1 MFKNYFKTAFRN
13 FRRNKVYSLINV
25 LGLSIGLACGMLIIL
40 YVKDELSYDRFHEQA
55 ADIYRIGNKRVKADG
70 TLDGV
75 GGWTGY
81 FQGPRFTA
89 QIPEIKSFTRVQNYT
104 RDIQIGQDIKSQ
116 PIHFVDSNFFS
127 VFTFPLLSGN
137 PATALLDPHSVVIT
151 EDIAIRQFGTSDAL
165 GKQILFKENKTL
177 VPYIVTGVARTTPE
191 NSSLK
196 FNMLLRLKVSKEDE
210 AQNMNWMNFF
220 LNTFVVLQPGANIKT
235 VEAKMKQVYETE
247 AKETIAFVAKE
258 YGETGTT
265 TYNLQSLLGMHLNT
279 EYRAD
284 NGLVDAS
291 NPTYSYIL
299 SGIAL
304 FILLIACI
312 NFVNL
317 TVARSI
323 KRAKEIGIRK
333 VIGGERRQLI
343 WQFLGESFFLCLVAF
358 IVAVG
363 LVQLVLPLFNQLANK
378 SLALSYLFDVQLIT
392 GYIGLFL
399 ITSLLAGFY
408 PSLVLSSYNPVQTLY
423 SRFAL
428 AGKNYLQK
436 SLVVLQFS
444 LASFLIIGT
453 IAIYAQFNLL
463 THRQLGYDDRNLL
476 ALDIPNL
483 KGPEANVLAYELKKI
498 PGIGS
503 IALKNSGGWASVA
516 HVKGDQ
522 EVKFAYETIDEHY
535 FPDLKIHLLRGRNF
549 SAAYPSD
556 STRAVVVNEAF
567 IKSAGWADGVGEVVD
582 FWYNKDKYT
591 IIGVVKDY
599 HYESLTKIIE
609 PQLFTMKPSHGYG
622 RAFIRIQPGK
632 ETAVL
637 EQLGQ
642 MMKQRYPLSPFV
654 YKFKDDENRAQYESE
669 ARWKNIVLFGAVL
682 TIFVSCIGLFG
693 LSVLS
698 AEKRTKEIGIRKV
711 LGASVSHV
719 VTILSRDFLKLVAIA
734 LVLAIPAAW
743 IVANQWLEN
752 YPYRIHMSWWMFA
765 LAGVLVI
772 LVALGTISFN
782 AIKAAIAN
790 PVRSLRSE

>member
-40 YVKDELSYDRFHEQA
+40 YVKDELSYDRFHEKA
-55 ADIYRIGNKRVKADG
+55 ADIYRIGMKRVKPDG
-70 TLDGV
+70 SIDGM
-75 GGWTGY
+75 GGYTGY
-81 FQGPRFTA
+81 FPGPRFKA
-89 QIPEIKSFTRVQNYT
+89 QVPEIKAFLRVQNNS
-104 RDIQIGQDIKSQ
+104 RDMQIGQEIQSQ
-116 PIHFVDSNFFS
+116 QMHLVDSNFFA
-127 VFTFPLLSGN
+127 VFDFPLLQGN
-137 PATALLDPHSVVIT
+137 PTTALLDPHSVVIT
-151 EDIAIRQFGTSDAL
+151 EDIAIRQFGTTDAL
-165 GKQILFKENKTL
+165 GKTILIKDEDKL
-177 VPYIVTGVARTTPE
+177 IPYAVTGVAKATPE

-196 FNMLLRLKVSKEDE
+196 FKMLLPLRVSAADE
-210 AQNMNWMNFF
+210 AQSMQWMNFF
-220 LNTFVVLQPGANIKT
+220 LNTFVVLQPGADTRI
-235 VEAKMKQVYETE
+235 VEAKMKQAYLTD
-247 AKETIAFVAKE
+247 AKEAIAQSIKE
-258 YGETGTT
+258 YGDLSVTQ
-265 TYNLQSLLGMHLNT
+265 YNLQPLLGTHLNT
-279 EYRAD
+279 DYKAD

-323 KRAKEIGIRK
+323 KRAREIGIRK

-358 IVAVG
+358 LVAIG
-363 LVQLVLPLFNQLANK
+363 LVQLTLPLFNELANK
-378 SLALSYLFDVQLIT
+378 ALALSYLLDVKLVAGFIV
-392 GYIGLFL
+392 LF
-399 ITSLLAGFY
+399 IVTSLLAGFY
-408 PSLVLSSYNPVQTLY
+408 PSLVLSAYNPVQTLY

-444 LASFLIIGT
+444 LASFLIIAT

-463 THRQLGYDDRNLL
+463 THQQLGYDDKQLLMLEIPDTKGQKANLL
-476 ALDIPNL
+476 RA
-483 KGPEANVLAYELKKI
+483 ELERI
-498 PGIGS
+498 PGITQV
-503 IALKNSGGWASVA
+503 AFKNGGAWRTVA
-516 HVKGDQ
+516 HVNGGEELGFSYDIIDDQ
-522 EVKFAYETIDEHY
+522 YL
-535 FPDLKIHLLRGRNF
+535 PQLKVPVIRGRNF
-549 SAAYPSD
+549 SADFPSD
-556 STRAVVVNEAF
+556 SMHSILVNETLV
-567 IKSAGWADGVGEVVD
+567 KKAGWKEPIGQVVD
-582 FWYNKDKYT
+582 FWYNKQPFT
-591 IIGVVKDY
+591 VIGVVKNH
-599 HYESLTKIIE
+599 HYEAVTNDIY
-609 PQLFTMKPSHGYG
+609 PQVFTMKPTQSYG
-622 RAFIRIQPGK
+622 LALLKVQPGK

-637 EQLGQ
+637 GQLSAF
-642 MMKQRYPLSPFV
+642 MKQRFPLKPFV
-654 YKFKDDENRAQYESE
+654 YKFKEEENLKQYESE

-719 VTILSRDFLKLVAIA
+719 VTILSRDFLKLVAMA

-743 IVANQWLEN
+743 IVANKWLEN
-752 YPYRIHMSWWMFA
+752 YPYRIHMTWWMFT

-772 LVALGTISFN
+772 LVALCTISFN